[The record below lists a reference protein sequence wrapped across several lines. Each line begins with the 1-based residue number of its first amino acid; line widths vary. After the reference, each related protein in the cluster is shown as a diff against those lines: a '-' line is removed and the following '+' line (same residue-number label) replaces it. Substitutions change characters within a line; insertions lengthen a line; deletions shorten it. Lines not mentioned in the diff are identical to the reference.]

1 MSLPRW
7 QLAVGAQAALAQV
20 SWVGMRLMTSYRAL
34 ELGADTLMLGLVA
47 AAFALPALLGAM
59 SLGRLADHRG
69 GARLSF
75 AGMLTAAAGGVL
87 VIAAW
92 SPWVLLVGAGVVG
105 LGNVAI
111 MIGQQSFVAVQSL
124 GGSADSAFG
133 NLTAAASIGQL
144 VGPPLVTLA
153 AAAAIGPG
161 TGSGAAGSSATIGL
175 VVSTCVLALAMPMFL
190 VLRQSPASARVPSPS
205 TRTTALLRTPGLW
218 RSLVVSAAVLVS
230 VDLLYAFIPAWA
242 TESGIPIETVGLLL
256 TVRAAVSLLTRL
268 GLQRLVVRFGRRNLI
283 AGSMACAAVGLA
295 CLPFAETTGAF
306 IAMIGLGLGLGIPQP
321 LTMSWVVRI
330 TPPAMHGA
338 ALGLRMSANRLAQIT
353 LPVGIGAL
361 AAPLGAEGVFF
372 ANAALL
378 GLALLTVPRQLD
390 DT

>member
-1 MSLPRW
+1 VSLPAW
-7 QLAVGAQAALAQV
+7 QIAVGAQAALAQV
-20 SWVGMRLMTSYRAL
+20 AWVGMRLMTSYRAL
-34 ELGADTLMLGLVA
+34 ELGADTLVLGVVA

-59 SLGRLADHRG
+59 PLGRLADHHG

-75 AGMLTAAAGGVL
+75 AGMLIAAAGGVL
-87 VIAAW
+87 VIGAR
-92 SPWVLLVGAGVVG
+92 SPWLLLVGAGVVG

-111 MIGQQSFVAVQSL
+111 MIGQQSFVALRSL
-124 GGSADSAFG
+124 GGSPDSAFG

-144 VGPPLVTLA
+144 LGPPVVTFAAATA
-153 AAAAIGPG
+153 AAAQG
-161 TGSGAAGSSATIGL
+161 TGNAASSATVGL
-175 VVSTCVLALAMPMFL
+175 IVSTCVLVLAMPMFL
-190 VLRQSPASARVPSPS
+190 VLRQSPAPARLTAPPA
-205 TRTTALLRTPGLW
+205 RTAALLRTPGLW

-242 TESGIPIETVGLLL
+242 TDQGIPIETVGMLL
-256 TVRAAVSLLTRL
+256 TVRAAVSLLTRI
-268 GLQRLVVRFGRRNLI
+268 GLQRLVLLFGRRNLI
-283 AGSMACAAVGLA
+283 AGSMACAAAGLA
-295 CLPFAETTGAF
+295 WLPFTETGGAF

-353 LPVGIGAL
+353 LPVSIGAL
-361 AAPLGAEGVFF
+361 AAPLGAEGVFL

-378 GLALLTVPRQLD
+378 GLALLTIPRQLD
-390 DT
+390 DS

>member
-1 MSLPRW
+1 MTLPRW
-7 QLAVGAQAALAQV
+7 QVAVGAQAALAQV
-20 SWVGMRLMTSYRAL
+20 SWVGMRLMTSYRAI
-34 ELGADTLMLGLVA
+34 ELGADTLLLGVVA

-59 SLGRLADHRG
+59 PLGRLADRHG

-87 VIAAW
+87 VIGAP
-92 SPWVLLVGAGVVG
+92 SPGVLLVGAGVVG

-111 MIGQQSFVAVQSL
+111 MIGQQSFVARRSL
-124 GGSADSAFG
+124 GGSSDSAFG

-144 VGPPLVTLA
+144 VGPPLVAFA
-153 AAAAIGPG
+153 AAAATEPSH
-161 TGSGAAGSSATIGL
+161 GSGNAGSSATTGL
-175 VVSTCVLALAMPMFL
+175 IVSTCVLLLAMPMFL
-190 VLRQSPASARVPSPS
+190 VLRQSPDSARVTSPP
-205 TRTTALLRTPGLW
+205 TRTAALLRTPGLW

-242 TESGIPIETVGLLL
+242 TDQGIPIETVGMLL
-256 TVRAAVSLLTRL
+256 TVRAAVSLLTRI
-268 GLQRLVVRFGRRNLI
+268 GLQRLVLQFGRRNLI
-283 AGSMACAAVGLA
+283 AGSMACAAAGLA
-295 CLPFAETTGAF
+295 WLPFAETPGAF

-353 LPVGIGAL
+353 LPVSIGAL
-361 AAPLGAEGVFF
+361 AAPLGAEGVFL

-378 GLALLTVPRQLD
+378 GLALLTIPRQLD
-390 DT
+390 DS